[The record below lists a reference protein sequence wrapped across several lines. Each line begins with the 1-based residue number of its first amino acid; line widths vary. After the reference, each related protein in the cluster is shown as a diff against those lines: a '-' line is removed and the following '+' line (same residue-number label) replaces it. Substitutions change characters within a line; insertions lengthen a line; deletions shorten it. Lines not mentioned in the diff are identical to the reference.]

1 MKQLLIQKTDKTFKS
16 RVSEVVERKGLGHP
30 DTLCDAISEE
40 LSRALCNYYIEETG
54 AVQHH
59 NVDKVL
65 LVGGSSKADF
75 GKGEITQPIEL
86 IISGRAVLEIESGKI
101 PIEAIVN
108 GVVKEIFGRL
118 LPRLDLDSDLR
129 VSIKLKP
136 GSKDLRATFEANRD
150 LPLANDTSIGIGYA
164 PFTPLEM
171 GIKKLSD
178 HLASNKVRNKYTALG
193 SDIKIMGVRENG
205 QTNITIAAAL
215 IGPLLKNKNEY
226 FDLIHSIKEV
236 ANSIVRLQTK
246 TTIDLNKADL
256 PEKDSFYLTVTGSS
270 VEAGDD
276 GMTGRGNR
284 HTGLITPFRLMS
296 MEASA
301 GKNPV
306 SHVGK
311 IYNVVSMLIAQD
323 LVEIEGLNDATCVM
337 VSQIGKPITEPQFI
351 SIKINHD
358 LTEKET
364 NELANKVVDFNF
376 KKMPE
381 IWKGILEGK
390 HQLY

>member
-1 MKQLLIQKTDKTFKS
+1 MKHILVQKTAFPFRERK
-16 RVSEVVERKGLGHP
+16 SEVVERKGLGHP

-40 LSRALCNYYIEETG
+40 LSRALCQYYIEESG
-54 AVQHH
+54 GVQHH

-86 IISGRAVLEIESGKI
+86 IISGRAVLEVEGGKI

-108 GVVKEIFGRL
+108 GVVKELFGNL
-118 LPRLDLDSDLR
+118 LPRLDIGSDLK

-136 GSKDLRATFEANRD
+136 GSRDLRATFEAQRD

-164 PFTPLEM
+164 PFTPLEI
-171 GIKKLSD
+171 GIKTLSD
-178 HLASNKVRNKYTALG
+178 HLSSNIVREKYPALG

-205 QTNITIAAAL
+205 KTNITIAAAI
-215 IGPLLKNKNEY
+215 IGPLLSNKKEY
-226 FDLIHSIKEV
+226 SELIHSLKEEV
-236 ANSIVRLQTK
+236 NSIVKLKTK
-246 TTIDLNKADL
+246 TTIDVNKADI

-270 VEAGDD
+270 IEAGDD

-284 HTGLITPFRLMS
+284 HTGLITPFRLTS
-296 MEASA
+296 MEAVA

-323 LVEIEGLNDATCVM
+323 LAEIKGINDATCVM

-358 LTEKET
+358 LSEKEAQASAT
-364 NELANKVVDFNF
+364 EVVNFNI
-376 KKMPE
+376 KNMPDV
-381 IWKGILEGK
+381 WKGILEGK
-390 HQLY
+390 YQLY